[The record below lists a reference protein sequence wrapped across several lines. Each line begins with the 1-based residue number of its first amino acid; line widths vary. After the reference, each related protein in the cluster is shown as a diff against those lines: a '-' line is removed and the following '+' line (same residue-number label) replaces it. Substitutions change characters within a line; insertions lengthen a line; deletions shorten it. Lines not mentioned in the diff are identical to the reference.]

1 MEGYFQS
8 TNLLENFVITTF
20 NVVNATLKSRILTFD
35 ILMSSYKGFVSK
47 YNTKRKREKKMQVGI
62 KNCFLSCLVFLPIE

>member
-8 TNLLENFVITTF
+8 TNLLENIVITTF

-35 ILMSSYKGFVSK
+35 ILMSSYQAFVPK
-47 YNTKRKREKKMQVGI
+47 YNTKEKREKKMQVCI
-62 KNCFLSCLVFLPIE
+62 KNASFHV